1 MSVAAYIRVSS
12 PKGQKTD
19 AQRAEL
25 EAWAKR
31 QRFKRVEWFEDRE
44 TGKHLERPAFQRM
57 QAAIFA
63 GSIETVIVWK
73 LDRLARSL
81 KDGIN
86 TVADWCQRGIRVVS
100 ITQQIDL
107 NGPVGQLIAGV
118 LFGIAQIEHQHIRDR
133 QAIGIAAAK
142 KKGVY
147 IGRQAGTTKAQP
159 ARARALRNQGLKIPE
174 IAQALGVKQRTVYNY
189 LRLSR

>member
-1 MSVAAYIRVSS
+1 MVAAAYIRVSS

-19 AQRAEL
+19 SQRAEL
-25 EAWAKR
+25 QAWAKR
-31 QRFKRVEWFEDRE
+31 QRLKNVQCFEDRE
-44 TGKHLERPAFQRM
+44 TGKHLERPAFQKM

-63 GSIETVIVWK
+63 GDIDMVMVWK
-73 LDRLARSL
+73 LDRLARNL

-86 TVADWCQRGIRVVS
+86 VLADWCQRGIRVVS

-107 NGPVGQLIAGV
+107 SGPVGHMIAGV
-118 LFGIAQIEHQHIRDR
+118 LFGVAQIEHQHIRER

-142 KKGVY
+142 KKGIY
-147 IGRQAGTTKAQP
+147 AGRKAGTTKAP
-159 ARARALRNQGLKIPE
+159 PIRAHVLRKQGLTVPE

-189 LRLSR
+189 LRESP